1 MSESSP
7 SRSEQIPQKVGPYKV
22 ESLLDHGGMSV
33 LYLGIDPSTREPLA
47 IKTLSSRFVSHPEMV
62 ERFLH
67 EAQII
72 EITNHPNIVRLLGHG
87 QWEEGVYIATEFI
100 QGISLRQMILQQ
112 AMSLKRAL
120 EIVIQIGHA
129 ITHLHVHG
137 IIHRDLKPEN
147 ILLTSQGGVK
157 VVDFGISQ
165 LYTAKTGEEM
175 KRLLGTPAYMAPEVQ
190 KDPTKSSFQSDIFS
204 LGVITYELILGRL
217 SHGSIHLAMM
227 PKNMQPLLAQAINP
241 DPTKR
246 YEDIVDFVKAL
257 SDYYKSDMVKA
268 DMRGTDYMGELN
280 EDIKSAQGLL
290 LPSQVPSWSKNE
302 IGLVSNSNMA
312 LSSVYYDFFQQR
324 EGVYDIVM
332 AQSDRTGVEGVLQI
346 AQLRGMIHALFH
358 GSKSASELICQ
369 LNERLID
376 MTESVQ
382 FSLAFLSLYP
392 AEGRLAYISM
402 NSNALGYIP
411 SGSNSF
417 KQLAAQNPAL
427 GVKRDLIP
435 LEVGNNWNVGDKILL
450 HSFQSGKKEYNEE
463 VFLSAAKEHAILPP
477 KNQVDAISRR
487 LLSMKSQSQTE
498 LACSLISC
506 ERTS

>member
-1 MSESSP
+1 M
-7 SRSEQIPQKVGPYKV
+7 
-22 ESLLDHGGMSV
+22 
-33 LYLGIDPSTREPLA
+33 
-47 IKTLSSRFVSHPEMV
+47 
-62 ERFLH
+62 
-67 EAQII
+67 
-72 EITNHPNIVRLLGHG
+72 
-87 QWEEGVYIATEFI
+87 
-100 QGISLRQMILQQ
+100 
-112 AMSLKRAL
+112 
-120 EIVIQIGHA
+120 
-129 ITHLHVHG
+129 
-137 IIHRDLKPEN
+137 
-147 ILLTSQGGVK
+147 
-157 VVDFGISQ
+157 
-165 LYTAKTGEEM
+165 
-175 KRLLGTPAYMAPEVQ
+175 
-190 KDPTKSSFQSDIFS
+190 
-204 LGVITYELILGRL
+204 ITYELILGRL